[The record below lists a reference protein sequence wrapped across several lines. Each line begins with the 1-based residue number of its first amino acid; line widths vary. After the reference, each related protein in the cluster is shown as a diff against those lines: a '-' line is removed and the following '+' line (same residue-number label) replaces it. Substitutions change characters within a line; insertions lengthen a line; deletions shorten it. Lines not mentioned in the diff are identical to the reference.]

1 MNTISERMTSPSS
14 QAKKDL
20 LDITRYIAKDKP
32 QAAKKWSKSIKES
45 VSNLVNF
52 PRLGRIVP
60 EYSDDTIRELIQGQ
74 YRIVYKID
82 EQNSSIAIITVHHS
96 KRKLT

>member
-1 MNTISERMTSPSS
+1 MKVVFFAS

-20 LDITRYIAKDKP
+20 LDITHYIVKDKP
-32 QAAKKWSKSIKES
+32 QAAKKWSKSVKES
-45 VSNLVNF
+45 VTNLVHF

-60 EYSDDTIRELIQGQ
+60 EYSDDTIRELIQAQ

-82 EQNSSIAIITVHHS
+82 EQNSIVVIIIVHHS